1 MKLKIATL
9 FLLCICLSCNNDDD
23 ERDNN
28 PYLQNPVVSLNLNL
42 NLPEYTPLQFPG
54 NHIIINSQGIRGIVI
69 YNINNELYTAF
80 DLSDPN
86 HVPNDCSRMEIE
98 GVLASCPCTTDSNE
112 YDIITGLHTADE
124 NLYPMQQYRVE
135 RSGDEIFVSN

>member
-1 MKLKIATL
+1 MKLKILTL
-9 FLLCICLSCNNDDD
+9 FLICICLACSNDDK

-28 PYLQNPVVSLNLNL
+28 PYLTNPVISLNLNL
-42 NLPEYTPLQFPG
+42 NLPEYTPLKFPG
-54 NHIIINSQGIRGIVI
+54 NHIIINSQGIRGFVI

-98 GVLASCPCTTDSNE
+98 GVLASCPCTDDSNE

-124 NLYPMQQYRVE
+124 NLYPMQRYRVE
-135 RSGDEIFVSN
+135 RSGNEIFVSN